1 MLLAMVAGGC
11 AGAKK
16 EAAGSDQELLQSAET
31 DIRGKKFEDA
41 RQSLQRLI
49 NQYPD
54 SELVA
59 EARLR
64 SAKALFDQER
74 YEEARAEYQRFLELF
89 PEHERIDEARYY
101 TGLAY
106 FRQMERVD
114 RDQSFAQQALSQFQ
128 VLLKTMPDSTYAE
141 DSATK
146 AAICRRR
153 LAEKE
158 MYVGTFYFKR
168 DQYGAAINRFNTVLK
183 DYAGIGLD
191 DEALYYKGEALW
203 RLEQREAS
211 AQAFQRI
218 VREFPESGYAPQAAS
233 RLGVALVK
241 PVRPKVEDTRPWTER
256 VKGWWGEVVRSLFD
270 TPILQDS
277 SPAK

>member
-1 MLLAMVAGGC
+1 MLLAAAAGGC
-11 AGAKK
+11 AAAKK
-16 EAAGSDQELLQSAET
+16 EQAGSDQELLQSAET
-31 DIRGKKFEDA
+31 ELKGKKYEDA

-64 SAKALFDQER
+64 SAKVLFDQDR

-101 TGLAY
+101 IGLAY
-106 FRQMERVD
+106 FRQVERVD
-114 RDQSFAQQALSQFQ
+114 RDQSSAQQALSQFQ
-128 VLLKTMPDSTYAE
+128 ILLKTTPDSTYAE
-141 DSATK
+141 DAAAK
-146 AAICRRR
+146 VAICRRR

-158 MYVGTFYFKR
+158 LYVGAFYFTR
-168 DQYGAAINRFNTVLK
+168 GQYGAAVNRYNTVLK

-191 DEALYYKGEALW
+191 DEALYYRGEALW

-218 VREFPESGYAPQAAS
+218 VKEFPESAFAPQAAS

-241 PVRPKVEDTRPWTER
+241 PVRPKVEDARPWSER
-256 VKGWWGEVVRSLFD
+256 VKSWWGEVVRSLFD